1 MMKKLDVEEP
11 DTDPDMRDSDVDFNA
26 NYSDSDDEI
35 CINEKELND
44 YLAKLEE
51 NNLFKVNLV

>member
-1 MMKKLDVEEP
+1 
-11 DTDPDMRDSDVDFNA
+11 MRDSDVDFNA

>member
-1 MMKKLDVEEP
+1 MHHLII
-11 DTDPDMRDSDVDFNA
+11 TLIFACRDMRDSDVDFNA